1 MKKVRYREVTNKEM
15 FLAATK
21 ATIGAGLFI
30 SISYLMIVISCGLW
44 G

>member
-1 MKKVRYREVTNKEM
+1 MKKVRIRPVSNKEL
-15 FLAATK
+15 FLAATR

-30 SISYLMIVISCGLW
+30 SITYLMIVISCGLW